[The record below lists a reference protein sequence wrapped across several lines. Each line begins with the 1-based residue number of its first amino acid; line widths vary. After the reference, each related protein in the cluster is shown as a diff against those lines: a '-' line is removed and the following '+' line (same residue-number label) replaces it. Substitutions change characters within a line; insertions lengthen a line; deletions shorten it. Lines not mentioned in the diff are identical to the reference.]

1 MHKQRTSHTLIHS
14 AQTQFGSRG
23 KQLPLFRKQQS
34 STLPLRPDAQC
45 YGLISALEEPAFGL
59 ARTGQHRRGI
69 SRLSPTS
76 MPCDYA
82 SVSCNIAGI
91 EDSEAGVSPLPMWPG
106 TCLELIPYLTIP
118 QLPCQALIGNGGLTS
133 TGVVESSSSMSDN
146 RPKDPPLNPTVL
158 LSG

>member
-1 MHKQRTSHTLIHS
+1 MHKHKS
-14 AQTQFGSRG
+14 GSRG
-23 KQLPLFRKQQS
+23 KQLTLFRKQQS

-59 ARTGQHRRGI
+59 ARTGQHRRAI

-76 MPCDYA
+76 MPCDDA

-106 TCLELIPYLTIP
+106 TSLELIPYLTTP
-118 QLPCQALIGNGGLTS
+118 QLPCQALIGIWG
-133 TGVVESSSSMSDN
+133 D
-146 RPKDPPLNPTVL
+146 D
-158 LSG
+158 